1 MTFWVGLVYL
11 KEAIVDQLGF
21 YYTAIITLSSFELAS

>member
-1 MTFWVGLVYL
+1 MTFWGGFIHLRG
-11 KEAIVDQLGF
+11 AIVGQLGF